1 MSEKISSF
9 DNSAYL
15 GKFAFNNWT
24 LWRTRKCLVLLKSTL
39 EHSAVPRLN
48 EHPETNIKMAVAGA
62 GGAFPFAP
70 DTDFFRQNSLSS
82 SYSLEEIL
90 HKANITLGYLK
101 CRKK

>member
-24 LWRTRKCLVLLKSTL
+24 LWRTRKCLVLLKNTL
-39 EHSAVPRLN
+39 EHSA
-48 EHPETNIKMAVAGA
+48 ETNIKMA

-70 DTDFFRQNSLSS
+70 DTDFFRQNNLSS

-90 HKANITLGYLK
+90 HKANITLGYSNK
-101 CRKK
+101 NH

>member
-24 LWRTRKCLVLLKSTL
+24 LWRTRKCLVLLKNTL

-48 EHPETNIKMAVAGA
+48 EHPETNIKMAEA
-62 GGAFPFAP
+62 GGGGL
-70 DTDFFRQNSLSS
+70 FR
-82 SYSLEEIL
+82 L
-90 HKANITLGYLK
+90 HPTQIFSGKITFLQVTV
-101 CRKK
+101 